1 MKKKLTM
8 IGAAFV
14 LVIGMAGILSACGG
28 GGSDAQITDA
38 ASLAAANQAAQEKAE
53 NYHMDMDMTIKMGGL
68 QEALGTDS
76 MNVPMKMTMSMD
88 AGKEAAHANSN
99 TSMSMMGQSME
110 QPAEMYIDIANG
122 VTYTKAE
129 GTEQWTKT
137 ETDSSMSEMMNS
149 VTEMSADILEKAKF
163 AETEEG
169 YTLTLDAGDLGEA
182 IKEMNLFNSYSAA
195 GMDMEEFNIS
205 EGQITYTFYKDTALI
220 KQIDMQGLNIKAKGE
235 MQGAAIDMQ
244 IKLTDTMDYSQYGE
258 IDPKAYAIPAEVTG
272 AEETAAG

>member
-14 LVIGMAGILSACGG
+14 LVIGMAGLLSACGG
-28 GGSDAQITDA
+28 GGGNAQITDA
-38 ASLAAANQAAQEKAE
+38 ASLAAAHQSAQGKVE
-53 NYHMDMDMTIKMGGL
+53 NYHMDMDMDMDMTIKMDGL
-68 QEALGTDS
+68 KEALGSDS

-88 AGKEAAHANSN
+88 AGKEAAHADSN

-122 VTYTKAE
+122 VTYTKAD

-244 IKLTDTMDYSQYGE
+244 IKLTDTMNYSQYGE

-272 AEETAAG
+272 AE

>member
-28 GGSDAQITDA
+28 GGSEAQITDA
-38 ASLAAANQAAQEKAE
+38 ASLAAANQTAQEAVE
-53 NYHMDMDMTIKMGGL
+53 NYHMDMDMDMDMTLKMDGL
-68 QEALGTDS
+68 KEALGTDS

-88 AGKEAAHANSN
+88 SGKETAHADSN

-122 VTYTKAE
+122 ATYTKAE
-129 GTEQWTKT
+129 GTETWTKT
-137 ETDSSMSEMMNS
+137 ETDSSMTEMMNS

-169 YTLTLDAGDLGEA
+169 YTLTLDAGELGEA
-182 IKEMNLFNSYSAA
+182 IKEMNLFSSYSEA
-195 GMDMEEFNIS
+195 GMDMKEFNIT
-205 EGQITYTFYKDTALI
+205 EGQIIYTFYKDSALI
-220 KQIDMQGLNIKAKGE
+220 KKIDMQGLNIQANGE
-235 MQGAAIDMQ
+235 MQGTAIDMQ
-244 IKLTDTMDYSQYGE
+244 VKLTDTMDYSQYGE
-258 IDPKAYAIPAEVTG
+258 IDPKAYAIPADVTS
-272 AEETAAG
+272 AK

>member
-14 LVIGMAGILSACGG
+14 LVIGMAGLLSACGG

-53 NYHMDMDMTIKMGGL
+53 NYHMDMDMDMDMTIKMDGL

-272 AEETAAG
+272 AE

>member
-28 GGSDAQITDA
+28 GGSEAQITDA
-38 ASLAAANQAAQEKAE
+38 ASLAAANQSAQADVE
-53 NYHMDMDMTIKMGGL
+53 NYHMDMDMDMDMTLKMDGL
-68 QEALGTDS
+68 KEALGTDS

-88 AGKEAAHANSN
+88 SGKETAHADSN

-122 VTYTKAE
+122 ATYTKAE
-129 GTEQWTKT
+129 GTETWTKT
-137 ETDSSMSEMMNS
+137 ETDSSMTEMMNS

-169 YTLTLDAGDLGEA
+169 YTLTLDAGELGEA
-182 IKEMNLFNSYSAA
+182 IKEMNLFSSYSEA
-195 GMDMEEFNIS
+195 GMDMKEFNIT
-205 EGQITYTFYKDTALI
+205 EGQIIYTFYKDSALI
-220 KQIDMQGLNIKAKGE
+220 KKIDMQGLNIQANGE
-235 MQGAAIDMQ
+235 MQGSAIDMQ
-244 IKLTDTMDYSQYGE
+244 VKLTDTMDYSQYGE
-258 IDPKAYAIPAEVTG
+258 IDPKAYAIPADVTS
-272 AEETAAG
+272 AK

>member
-38 ASLAAANQAAQEKAE
+38 ASLAAANQAAQEKTE
-53 NYHMDMDMTIKMGGL
+53 NYRMDMDMDMDMTIKMDGL

-88 AGKEAAHANSN
+88 AGKEAAHADSN

-122 VTYTKAE
+122 VTYTKAD

-149 VTEMSADILEKAKF
+149 VTEMSADNLEKAKF

-244 IKLTDTMDYSQYGE
+244 IKLTDTMNYSQYGE

-272 AEETAAG
+272 AE

>member
-14 LVIGMAGILSACGG
+14 LVIGMAGLLSACGG

-53 NYHMDMDMTIKMGGL
+53 NYHMDMDMDMDMTIKMEGL

-272 AEETAAG
+272 AE

>member
-38 ASLAAANQAAQEKAE
+38 ASLAAANQAAQEKTE
-53 NYHMDMDMTIKMGGL
+53 NYHMDMDMDMDMTIKMDGL

-88 AGKEAAHANSN
+88 AGKEAAHADSN

-122 VTYTKAE
+122 VTYTKAD

-149 VTEMSADILEKAKF
+149 VTEMSADNLEKAKF

-244 IKLTDTMDYSQYGE
+244 IKLTDTMNYSQYGE

-272 AEETAAG
+272 AE